1 MIFTHLFSLDRHT
14 TPTSFPLHA
23 EQSTG
28 AWCAWDSCASECYL
42 TGGNV
47 RSELSLGGGCGRIIG
62 RSLITVSIQYVAD
75 IAICSS
81 QHTLNMQW
89 RVRGN

>member
-1 MIFTHLFSLDRHT
+1 M
-14 TPTSFPLHA
+14 
-23 EQSTG
+23 
-28 AWCAWDSCASECYL
+28 